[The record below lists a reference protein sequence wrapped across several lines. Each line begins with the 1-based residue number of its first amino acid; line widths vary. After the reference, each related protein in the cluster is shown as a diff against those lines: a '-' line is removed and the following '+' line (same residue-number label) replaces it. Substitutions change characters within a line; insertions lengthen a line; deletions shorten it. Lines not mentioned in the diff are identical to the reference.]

1 MKLRI
6 HFSGFGGQELPAL
19 QAEIGK
25 LEALWESYFAANPSL
40 TREVLADHGCDVLV
54 VNMSALGKDAVE
66 LLQEAGRLRGKPLRF
81 IVGDVDNQS
90 VVINHIGGS
99 HHFIRRPVE
108 PAELLKNIQRGLKL
122 DAWLATAELR
132 TLAPRLSRL
141 PSLPSTYFNLLKEIE
156 SPTATLEDI
165 ASVIAR
171 DPAATARLLQTVN
184 SAAFS
189 PAEKV
194 TQPADAVA
202 LLGVQTVKSL
212 VLSLQVFS
220 QNDEARKAGLSLEIL
235 WEHSL
240 LVAKFAR
247 LITLKQTGDT
257 HLAEEAFTVGLLHD
271 VGRIVMASNM
281 PQEYAATVAAA
292 RETSRPLQEEE
303 TAQFGVNHAKVGAYL
318 LGLWGLPAHYIEATA
333 AHHAPGQTAFAPEF
347 SLLTATHAANVFAHE
362 MSGQTDSLCLPQ
374 LDLPY
379 CQMLKLD
386 SQLAIWRQACTGE
399 PPPPPLDKP
408 AAIPSAPAERTV
420 RALAPAAAQS
430 GQNRPFWLKPVIGL
444 GLVLPGLLIW
454 LLWPKPA
461 PITAAKPRQT
471 PAAQSAETL
480 KREEIQEA
488 QTLTPPKPTNPEPA
502 VPQNRPSP
510 LDTVKIQGIF
520 YRRTKPMAIINN
532 KSVAVGDS
540 IGGLSVTAIGPSNV
554 VLSFEG
560 KQKVY
565 TVR

>member
-1 MKLRI
+1 MKTRVY
-6 HFSGFGGQELPAL
+6 FSGFAGQELPAL
-19 QAEIGK
+19 QAETGK
-25 LEALWESYFAANPSL
+25 LEALWECSFVANPTS
-40 TREVLADHGCDVLV
+40 TRELLADRGCDALV
-54 VNMSALGKDAVE
+54 VNMSAFGKEAVE
-66 LLQEAGRLRGKPLRF
+66 LLREAGRLRANPLRF

-99 HHFIRRPVE
+99 HHFIRRPVA
-108 PAELLKNIQRGLKL
+108 PAELIKNIQRGLKL
-122 DAWLATAELR
+122 DVWLSTSELR
-132 TLAPRLSRL
+132 ALAPRLSRL

-156 SPTATLEDI
+156 SPAATLQGI
-165 ASVIAR
+165 AGVIAR

-220 QNDEARKAGLSLEIL
+220 QNDEARKAGLTLEIL

-247 LITLKQTGDT
+247 LITLKQTGDI

-271 VGRIVMASNM
+271 VGRIVLASNL

-292 RETSRPLQEEE
+292 REKSRPLEEEE

-318 LGLWGLPAHYIEATA
+318 LGLWGLPAEYIEATA

-347 SLLTATHAANVFAHE
+347 SLLGAVHAANVFAHE
-362 MSGQTDSLCLPQ
+362 MSGQTDSLLLPQ

-379 CQMLKLD
+379 YQMLKLD

-399 PPPPPLDKP
+399 PPPPPVEKP
-408 AAIPSAPAERTV
+408 AAPPAAPSEPTV
-420 RALAPAAAQS
+420 RALAPAAVRSRRQGPLWS
-430 GQNRPFWLKPVIGL
+430 GSVIGL
-444 GLVLPGLLIW
+444 GLVLAGLLIW
-454 LLWPKPA
+454 FLWPQPN
-461 PITAAKPRQT
+461 PSTVAKPMLA
-471 PAAQSAETL
+471 PAAPTGETL
-480 KREEIQEA
+480 KPEGSHEEKA
-488 QTLTPPKPTNPEPA
+488 LTPSQPVAPEPA
-502 VPQNRPSP
+502 VAKPRPNP
-510 LDTVKIQGIF
+510 LDTVRIQGVF
-520 YRRTKPMAIINN
+520 YRRTNPQAIINN
-532 KSVAVGDS
+532 NLVAVGDS
-540 IGGLSVTAIGPSNV
+540 VAGVSVTAIGPSNV
-554 VLSFEG
+554 ILSFEG
-560 KQKVY
+560 KQRTY